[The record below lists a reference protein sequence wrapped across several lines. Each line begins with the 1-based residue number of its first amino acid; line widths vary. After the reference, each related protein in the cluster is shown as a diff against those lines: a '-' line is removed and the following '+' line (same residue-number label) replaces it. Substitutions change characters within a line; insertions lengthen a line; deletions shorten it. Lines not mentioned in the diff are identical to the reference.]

1 LVQSTFT
8 LPAAGQNTAVFAQ
21 GVIDPSQ
28 FAANPDGRGIGF
40 ELVTLTNLVGTA
52 PTGSMKVFPFHGA
65 TDAPTV
71 DVEIVG
77 VGTVSGLRYKDAG
90 PAVTLPSNTAA
101 TINIKQGSSVL
112 ATYTLS
118 QAQSRDAT
126 GAIIFASGFLSP
138 ANNQNGPAFGLY
150 IVYPT
155 GEVQPLSLQSSLS
168 RGLVEGVQVAT
179 LPAYEGSW
187 TVTVAAAAA
196 GKLPYRLVSITGQ
209 VLEEG
214 TWDVPSAGT
223 WIYTLPAH
231 SYSSGIYLLQIGEA
245 SYRLLK

>member
-21 GVIDPSQ
+21 GVINPSQ

-40 ELVTLTNLVGTA
+40 EFVTLTNLVGTA

-65 TDAPTV
+65 TDAPMV

-77 VGTVSGLRYKDAG
+77 VGTVPGLKYKDAG

-118 QAQSRDAT
+118 QAQSR
-126 GAIIFASGFLSP
+126 IPRERLFLPVGF
-138 ANNQNGPAFGLY
+138 
-150 IVYPT
+150 
-155 GEVQPLSLQSSLS
+155 
-168 RGLVEGVQVAT
+168 
-179 LPAYEGSW
+179 
-187 TVTVAAAAA
+187 
-196 GKLPYRLVSITGQ
+196 
-209 VLEEG
+209 
-214 TWDVPSAGT
+214 
-223 WIYTLPAH
+223 
-231 SYSSGIYLLQIGEA
+231 
-245 SYRLLK
+245 